1 MSRPEEVKAVRHA
14 QVRYNGRMTTMRDI
28 AALSEAIVREFAP
41 ERVLLFGSHAY
52 GVPTADSD
60 VDLLV
65 VMPHDGKPSAMATQ
79 IRRRVRPKFALDLLV
94 RSPEA
99 LAERIEMNDCFVREI
114 VARGRVL
121 YERHHA

>member
-1 MSRPEEVKAVRHA
+1 
-14 QVRYNGRMTTMRDI
+14 MTTMRDI